1 MENKDIA
8 KQMLDYSK
16 AAFEVGFNS
25 MVMLQE
31 QTSQVMDQFLKQS
44 PWIPPQTKSFINEWS
59 NIYKKSALDF
69 KDAADKNYSKIEEFF
84 VSGHSAPKTKSKN

>member
-16 AAFEVGFNS
+16 AAFEAGFNS

-31 QTSQVMDQFLKQS
+31 QTSQVVDQFLKQS

-59 NIYKKSALDF
+59 NIYKKSAIDF
-69 KDAADKNYSKIEEFF
+69 KDAAEKNYSKIEEFF
-84 VSGHSAPKTKSKN
+84 VSGQSTTRMKGKN